1 MKMPWY
7 ILTFALAILAAT
19 EATAQIP
26 SLPSGAQTH
35 WVVAQ
40 PEEIVIYLAFD
51 PTGFTSVLS
60 KSLRFITIN
69 ELSTNGVSWAT
80 DYLTKHPAHGH
91 WGVSFLE
98 IVRMGT
104 FTIDGRSPKWPKDGA
119 AALWFARVAPSDSL
133 ADLGPGNLFQV
144 LEFWLP
150 DHAYVEYMK
159 HKGYYATY
167 GKVKLSRKTDGK
179 WRGLIEAKG
188 LSVIAECIPIGP
200 ITGGVGSAGMQV
212 FFPPTSSG
220 IQKLIRVAFAG
231 HQIQE
236 CRSDSFWRIRGT
248 HPLTT
253 GRLLPPTY
261 FEFGYDLVGG
271 TYAIGSVDIK

>member
-1 MKMPWY
+1 MKMPWFAT
-7 ILTFALAILAAT
+7 TFALALLAAT
-19 EATAQIP
+19 EATAQMP
-26 SLPSGAQTH
+26 RLPNGAQTH

-40 PEEIVIYLAFD
+40 PEEIVIYIAFN
-51 PTGFTSVLS
+51 PAGFTGLLS
-60 KSLRFITIN
+60 KKLRFITIQ
-69 ELSTNGVSWAT
+69 ELSTHGIPWAT
-80 DYLTKHPAHGH
+80 DYLTKHPAHGQ

-98 IVRMGT
+98 IVRTGS

-119 AALWFARVAPSDSL
+119 AALWFARVAPSDSS
-133 ADLGPGNLFQV
+133 ADLGPGNPFQV

-150 DHAYVEYMK
+150 DHTYVEYMK

-167 GKVKLSRKTDGK
+167 GKVKLSRQTDGK
-179 WRGLIEAKG
+179 WRGFIEAKG
-188 LSVIAECIPIGP
+188 LSVIAECIPAGP
-200 ITGGVGSAGMQV
+200 ITGGAGSSGMQV

-236 CRSDSFWRIRGT
+236 CRSDSCWRIRGT

-261 FEFGYDLVGG
+261 FEFGYDLMGG
-271 TYAIGSVDIK
+271 TYPIDSVGIK